1 MSTTPMIADPI
12 VMKLPKEGSSPAAP
26 AAVDAASVIAPPA
39 ATEPSQTSVFDTTG
53 DSSPVIFWPATV
65 RAAKPPHS
73 APGSEP
79 PIAPAALMGAAG
91 FALKNFRRNRSISLF
106 FCRSNREVGS
116 VSPLGPVSPLGSE
129 REHQEGCLLNTAA
142 FGPWWPRLAQAN
154 FPNPQ
159 ENRPTFHLQED

>member
-1 MSTTPMIADPI
+1 MSTTPMIADHI
-12 VMKLPKEGSSPAAP
+12 VMKLPKEGSLSTAP
-26 AAVDAASVIAPPA
+26 AAVDAASVIVSPEAI
-39 ATEPSQTSVFDTTG
+39 EPSGTSVFDTTG

-65 RAAKPPHS
+65 RAAEPPHS
-73 APGSEP
+73 VYGGEI

-91 FALKNFRRNRSISLF
+91 FALNHFQRNRSISLF
-106 FCRSNREVGS
+106 FCRSNREAGS
-116 VSPLGPVSPLGSE
+116 VSALGYG

-142 FGPWWPRLAQAN
+142 FGPWWPRLAKAN